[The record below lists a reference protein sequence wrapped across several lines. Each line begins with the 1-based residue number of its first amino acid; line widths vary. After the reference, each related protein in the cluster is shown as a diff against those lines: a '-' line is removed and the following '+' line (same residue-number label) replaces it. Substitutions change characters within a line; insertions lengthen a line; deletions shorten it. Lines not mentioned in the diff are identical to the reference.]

1 MRARI
6 LRHLGLF
13 KRVLEEEEKHA
24 PEYQSKELSKL
35 VERSETEGTMWYHMV
50 LQGFFHGPGSL
61 PWEQLKDHTPDWD
74 LLAAGIP
81 EEDIRSFVAA
91 KMEHLK
97 LHDERLKK
105 TEITYDEML
114 AGKWSIQ
121 GFIDE
126 VEAPYKHAAEI
137 PEEGASGFTSAF
149 VSSFL
154 RGHDERL
161 SPSSLAGRP
170 MLVLIAC
177 TSASA
182 DEPHD
187 EEPAKTATLA
197 GVCARFNQRRGR
209 TDSMSTIPA
218 PTAIDGRSRDGSW
231 GCIYGRKS

>member
-1 MRARI
+1 
-6 LRHLGLF
+6 
-13 KRVLEEEEKHA
+13 
-24 PEYQSKELSKL
+24 
-35 VERSETEGTMWYHMV
+35 MV

-137 PEEGASGFTSAF
+137 PEE
-149 VSSFL
+149 
-154 RGHDERL
+154 
-161 SPSSLAGRP
+161 
-170 MLVLIAC
+170 
-177 TSASA
+177 ASA